1 MRRRHDALW
10 SSATSAVIV
19 VVLLVSLLAL
29 VHVETS
35 TASAHAKTGDPEIST
50 GAFGSGSLGPWRAHA
65 KVISSAAHIRHVVA
79 SDGVVLFG
87 DSIAVQ
93 DGAALGRLLAQR
105 TGASLAE
112 HSWSGEPTSAAVD
125 ALADW
130 AREFGLPHRIVM
142 AVGSN
147 DIFDPAAFTA
157 QVDRAMRIAGS
168 GRTVYWVNVQVS
180 RADEPDAV
188 QVADQRN
195 SEWINLQL
203 AQAQQ
208 RYPNLRI
215 VHWAEYLAARPSRVH
230 TLLRDGRHTT
240 VPAGQTARNTLIVQA
255 IQGR

>member
-1 MRRRHDALW
+1 MPRRHPALW
-10 SSATSAVIV
+10 NSATSAVIIAV
-19 VVLLVSLLAL
+19 LLVVLLAL
-29 VHVETS
+29 IHVETP
-35 TASAHAKTGDPEIST
+35 TASAHAKAGDAAIAP
-50 GAFGSGSLGPWRAHA
+50 GGFGSGTLGPWQAHA

-79 SDGVVLFG
+79 ADGVVLFG

-93 DGAALGRLLAQR
+93 DGAALGRLLARR
-105 TGASLAE
+105 TGVSLAE

-125 ALADW
+125 ALAVW
-130 AREFGLPHRIVM
+130 AREFGLPPRIVM

-157 QVDRAMRIAGS
+157 QVDRAMRIAGP

-180 RADEPDAV
+180 RTDEPDAT

-195 SEWINLQL
+195 SAWIDLQL
-203 AQAQQ
+203 AQAYQ

-215 VHWAEYLAARPSRVH
+215 VHWAEYLAARPSRLR

-240 VPAGQTARNTLIVQA
+240 VPAGQNARNALIVQA